1 MKERYG
7 KDPLDAESLVPPLPL
22 PDAESAAA
30 ALELITKCFQAIAE
44 EEAQQKESA
53 EKEKSKS
60 RSLFSFGGDNK
71 RDGGAEGAGT
81 AGASTGQRAFIYDN
95 EEEEEDGEEGIEEE
109 DKDESGAEEDVYDDK
124 AAESKQ
130 NATQDNHQAQSKLDA
145 LSEIKLGSY
154 IKAETTEAEKEEEEE
169 QEEEGTARLAEWDQQ
184 RDAIATIDAPGSVP
198 HMMRSTSR
206 ADSVR
211 AVHLA
216 DDFKYW

>member
-22 PDAESAAA
+22 PDAERAAE

-44 EEAQQKESA
+44 EEARQKESA

-60 RSLFSFGGDNK
+60 RSLFSFGGGSK
-71 RDGGAEGAGT
+71 RSGGTEETGT
-81 AGASTGQRAFIYDN
+81 AVASTGQRAFIYDN
-95 EEEEEDGEEGIEEE
+95 EDEEEDGEEGKEEE
-109 DKDESGAEEDVYDDK
+109 DKEESGAEEDVYDDK

-130 NATQDNHQAQSKLDA
+130 DASQGNFQAQSKLDA
-145 LSEIKLGSY
+145 LSDITLGSY
-154 IKAETTEAEKEEEEE
+154 IKAETAKAEKEDD
-169 QEEEGTARLAEWDQQ
+169 EEGTARLAEWDQQ
-184 RDAIATIDAPGSVP
+184 RDAIATIDGSGSLP